1 MRRIAVVAMLVSVLA
16 GAVGAESVIK
26 AVQNSQLP
34 KGSVTVEEIETVL
47 AEAKVLSSA
56 DNDTLL
62 NAAKSSDT
70 STQDLAYAM
79 H

>member
-16 GAVGAESVIK
+16 GAVGAEGVIK
-26 AVQNSQLP
+26 AVQNSNLP
-34 KGSVTVEEIETVL
+34 KGSVTVEEIQTVV
-47 AEAKVLSSA
+47 AEAEVLSSA
-56 DNDTLL
+56 DNEALR
-62 NAAKSSDT
+62 NAAKPSVK